1 MTVLVVDDQTNVVSG
16 IISGVHWSDIGVSK
30 VLPAYNAFEAKQVLS
45 TEKID
50 IMLCDIEM
58 PVESGLDL
66 FRWVRKQGLD
76 TECIFL
82 TAHADFFYAKE
93 AVRLGGFDYI
103 LQPARYED
111 IQASVLRAVQKVK
124 NRREQQEY
132 YSYGKMMYRRRDV
145 LLEGLLKGWYIG
157 EDVQLA
163 SILEDFEKLECPIRA
178 DTPIYFVLIQLLRWN
193 SQDGI
198 WNRDLLKYAF
208 SNILSE
214 LFAQYGQKIL
224 LVQLDRASL
233 AFLSYSDESVF
244 MDESALRRQL
254 TAFTEVCQ
262 AHFHCEVACYSGP
275 RLSPPELTAR
285 TRELFR
291 LRNRNVALASGV
303 FFPNESLEAPQKH
316 VDPPS
321 LKRWESLLGSGY
333 ASLAC
338 DEAQAYLDH
347 LAQSGALDAENLQL
361 FINPCSRCFAMR
373 RKQPPSHR
381 GDSCQ
386 NKNYSSVP

>member
-1 MTVLVVDDQTNVVSG
+1 M
-16 IISGVHWSDIGVSK
+16 
-30 VLPAYNAFEAKQVLS
+30 
-45 TEKID
+45 
-50 IMLCDIEM
+50 
-58 PVESGLDL
+58 
-66 FRWVRKQGLD
+66 
-76 TECIFL
+76 
-82 TAHADFFYAKE
+82 
-93 AVRLGGFDYI
+93 GGFDYI

-224 LVQLDRASL
+224 LVQLDRASF

-254 TAFTEVCQ
+254 TAFTKVARCQ

-275 RLSPPELTAR
+275 CLSPP
-285 TRELFR
+285 
-291 LRNRNVALASGV
+291 N
-303 FFPNESLEAPQKH
+303 
-316 VDPPS
+316 
-321 LKRWESLLGSGY
+321 
-333 ASLAC
+333 
-338 DEAQAYLDH
+338 
-347 LAQSGALDAENLQL
+347 
-361 FINPCSRCFAMR
+361 
-373 RKQPPSHR
+373 
-381 GDSCQ
+381 
-386 NKNYSSVP
+386 